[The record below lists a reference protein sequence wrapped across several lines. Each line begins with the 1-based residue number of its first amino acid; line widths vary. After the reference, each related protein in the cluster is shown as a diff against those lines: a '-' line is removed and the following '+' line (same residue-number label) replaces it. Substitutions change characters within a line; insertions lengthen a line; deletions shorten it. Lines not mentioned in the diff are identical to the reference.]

1 MAEKLKNLL
10 EDGLKKS
17 PVELKEAL
25 PGMLES
31 AKDAKLEDAM
41 EAIDALGGPTG
52 ILEKVGGVD
61 KLNVLGKELKDVI
74 PTLIPTIN
82 EIAQANI
89 KGNKDLSAAF
99 DKVKRAKVTAGIN
112 LADMEIA
119 IKAKFNA
126 GSFSIED
133 GLEGADLTV
142 VLPTATMLKLPQV
155 MPGGMLGMMK
165 LLTGGK
171 IKIEGAMM
179 KGAALMPLFGTLG
192 KMRKK
197 QNI

>member
-10 EDGLKKS
+10 EEGLKKS

-25 PGMLES
+25 PSMLES

-41 EAIDALGGPTG
+41 EAIDVLGGPTG

-61 KLNVLGKELKDVI
+61 KLNALGKELKNVI
-74 PTLIPTIN
+74 PTLIPAIN
-82 EIAQANI
+82 EIVQTNI
-89 KGNKDLSAAF
+89 KGNKDIAAAF
-99 DKVKRAKVTAGIN
+99 GKVKRAKVTAGIN
-112 LADMEIA
+112 LADMDIA

-126 GSFSIED
+126 GLFSIED

-142 VLPTATMLKLPQV
+142 VLPTATMLELPQI

-179 KGAALMPLFGTLG
+179 KGAALIPLFGALG

-197 QNI
+197 